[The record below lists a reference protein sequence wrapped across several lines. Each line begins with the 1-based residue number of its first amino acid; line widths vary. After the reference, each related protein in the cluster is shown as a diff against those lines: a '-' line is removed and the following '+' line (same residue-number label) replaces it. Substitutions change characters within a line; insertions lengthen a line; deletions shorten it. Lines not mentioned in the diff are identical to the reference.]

1 MAKYIFDERQSID
14 ANLESF
20 FDYLAEINEEY
31 AGILQ
36 SELPKVVAE
45 SQTRAK
51 FHTQLAELLDAT
63 PTKDETESDE
73 ATSEDPTKGDDQIDS
88 SNGEPGDEPEDSQEP
103 RRYYLTELKVEGFRG
118 INNEGEPLTLRFD
131 ADKVNSVYAEN
142 GFGKSSLFD
151 ALSFAIRGT
160 VPKLDRLE
168 DRENAGDYYNNR
180 FHTKRHA
187 KIELTFVDDQEA
199 ESTTIVVERDQA
211 GVRSVSSDKADDAEA
226 FLTALRNDFLFLD
239 QATFERFIR
248 DPSSERGQCF
258 TRLLGLST
266 LADYTATLKKLADN
280 RNVSADLDMRTIEG
294 EKNRLEE
301 EKRKLTAS
309 LREDFDQLVGEQLT
323 AGIDVSAYAG
333 RILKALQGIQVIAPY
348 CQVAKLSDVKFEE
361 LQAAVK
367 TAETGAH
374 QDKLTANKGTIKALE
389 EFAETAGET
398 KEQNALRKLLQER
411 VELLEATTG
420 PLLLANYRTAITVL
434 ESNDWDDV
442 TRCPTCDRADE
453 RSLLEALKDKVA
465 AFEQAEAKGREIA
478 AAWRQSSWATR
489 WRQLA
494 SHRGVDPSE
503 AESSPSEA
511 GAEPPE
517 AEGDAYTRLAVRFSN
532 GSATESDLD
541 DAIGALKGLGRR
553 RQATVERLTKECE
566 KVSEQLPQ
574 SLVTL
579 STRIAT
585 AKHAREQLTRYVT
598 VEKQLHVASYRLL
611 RREAWQQFI
620 KLAYDDFK
628 RAEAKWV
635 RSREQTIATT
645 CQQMHL
651 AITGNGSVVPGFDRP
666 SNSSRLYLRLED
678 FHGLSGLSA
687 NTLLQESYCT
697 SLAISVYLSTALL
710 FKTTARFLVLDD
722 VTSTF
727 DGGHQWHLMELLR
740 NRMSPPSNPD
750 GLQVIL
756 LTHDSLLQKY
766 LDKQSHDPSW
776 RHYRLTG
783 TPPTGNVVTNQEDA
797 GRIKKRAEDFLS
809 SGQADEAKPWVRQY
823 LEQTVARIIRKCSIP
838 VPFDYAMSEHKQQL
852 EDSFNS
858 IKREILLQQQAGSI
872 VLTAQQQQDAVQ
884 TLLPHLIANMMSHY
898 ATVAGSN
905 VSCVTLQRTLDATD
919 KLADC
924 FCYDCTCR
932 TPGRTERRFYRDL
945 SRKQCK
951 C

>member
-1 MAKYIFDERQSID
+1 M
-14 ANLESF
+14 
-20 FDYLAEINEEY
+20 
-31 AGILQ
+31 
-36 SELPKVVAE
+36 
-45 SQTRAK
+45 
-51 FHTQLAELLDAT
+51 
-63 PTKDETESDE
+63 
-73 ATSEDPTKGDDQIDS
+73 
-88 SNGEPGDEPEDSQEP
+88 
-103 RRYYLTELKVEGFRG
+103 KVEGFRG

-168 DRENAGDYYNNR
+168 DRENAGEYYNNR

-187 KIELTFVDDQEA
+187 KIELTFVDDQRA
-199 ESTTIVVERDQA
+199 ELTTIVVERDPA
-211 GVRSVSSDKADDAEA
+211 GVRFVSSDETTEPEA
-226 FLTALRNDFLFLD
+226 FLAALRNDFLFLD

-280 RNVSADLDMRTIEG
+280 RNVSADLDMRSIEG
-294 EKNRLEE
+294 EKSRLEE

-309 LREDFDQLVGEQLT
+309 LRDDFDHLVGEQLT
-323 AGIDVSAYAG
+323 TGIDVTAYAG
-333 RILKALQGIQVIAPY
+333 RILKALQGIQVIAPH

-367 TAETGAH
+367 TAETGA
-374 QDKLTANKGTIKALE
+374 QQEKLIANKGAIRALE
-389 EFAETAGET
+389 ELAGTPEEMT
-398 KEQNALRKLLQER
+398 EEKTLRKLLQER
-411 VELLEATTG
+411 AELLEATTG
-420 PLLLANYRTAITVL
+420 SLLLANYRTAITVL
-434 ESNDWDDV
+434 ESDDWDDLS
-442 TRCPTCDRADE
+442 RCPTCDRADE
-453 RSLLEALKDKVA
+453 RSLLEALMEKVA
-465 AFEQAEAKGREIA
+465 AFEQAEAKGREII
-478 AAWRQSSWATR
+478 AAWRQAAWATR

-494 SHRGVDPSE
+494 SHRGVDPTA
-503 AESSPSEA
+503 AESSAIEPT
-511 GAEPPE
+511 AEPSE
-517 AEGDAYTRLAVRFSN
+517 AEGDTYTQLAVGFST
-532 GSATESDLD
+532 GTATESDLD
-541 DAIGALKGLGRR
+541 KAIRALEKLDKR
-553 RQATVERLTKECE
+553 RQATVDRLTKENE
-566 KVSEQLPQ
+566 KLSEQLPQ
-574 SLVTL
+574 SLMTL
-579 STRIAT
+579 STRIA
-585 AKHAREQLTRYVT
+585 AAMHAREQLMRFVT
-598 VEKQLHVASYRLL
+598 VEKQLKVASYRLL

-620 KLAYDDFK
+620 KVAYDEFR

-651 AITGNGSVVPGFDRP
+651 AITGNGGVVPGFDRP
-666 SNSSRLYLRLED
+666 SNSSRLYLRLEE

-740 NRMSPPSNPD
+740 NRVSPPSNPD

-797 GRIKKRAEDFLS
+797 GRIRKRAVDFLS

-823 LEQTVARIIRKCSIP
+823 LEQTVARVIRRCSIP

-884 TLLPHLIANMMSHY
+884 TLLPQLIANMMSHY

-905 VSCVTLQRTLDATD
+905 VSCLTLQRTLDATD

-924 FCYDCTCR
+924 FRYDCICK
-932 TPGRTERRFYRDL
+932 TPGQTERRFYRDL
-945 SRKQCK
+945 SRRQCN